1 MNEIERLSQRL
12 IEISEECLALT
23 SQIEADKREQTEEET
38 AQLQTLTKEFD
49 TTEER
54 IQVLQKIEAQNET
67 LNKGVGRKT
76 EPDNPAERLAELEE
90 GIEPTNKPAGGN
102 TRQRIHAEPVAL
114 RGKCGWHHLGDFAS
128 AVQAASLR
136 GANPNSYDKR
146 LTATTTFGNE
156 TVGADGGFAVPP
168 DFRDQIMVK
177 VLGEDS
183 LLGLTDQMVS
193 TSNSLTIPV
202 DETTAW
208 QDSGGILANWEGEGS
223 TLTQTKPSLNQV
235 TLRLNKLS
243 VLVPITDELLDD
255 SAAMASYLG
264 RKAPDKI
271 NFKVNLAIVQGTGA
285 GQPLGI
291 LNSPATITLT
301 TSQTADTVVFD
312 NIINMWSRLYAPSRA
327 NAVWL
332 INQDIEPELMS
343 MAFTGTNSPAP
354 MYIPPGGLLSETPFG
369 RLMGRPVIITQA
381 CETLGDVGDIIL
393 ADLSQYLTAQKTG
406 GIRTDT
412 SIHLWFDQDIMA
424 FRFIMRLAG
433 QPWLGSTIAVRD
445 GSNTLSS
452 FIMLDERT

>member
-1 MNEIERLSQRL
+1 MTIEQLTERMVEVSDG
-12 IEISEECLALT
+12 CLA
-23 SQIEADKREQTEEET
+23 IT
-38 AQLQTLTKEFD
+38 AQCEAEKRDPTEDEKEQLHQYTKDFD
-49 TTEER
+49 DAEEQLE
-54 IQVLQKIEAQNET
+54 ILKKIEKQNIT
-67 LNKGVGRKT
+67 LSEGVGRKT
-76 EPDNPAERLAELEE
+76 EPDMPGETLSIEDGDEDGQTAVKKKRKKLFANPIA
-90 GIEPTNKPAGGN
+90 NS
-102 TRQRIHAEPVAL
+102 
-114 RGKCGWHHLGDFAS
+114 GKMGWHHLGDFAA
-128 AVQAASLR
+128 AVQKAARR
-136 GANPNSYDKR
+136 GAGEPDKR
-146 LTATTTFGNE
+146 LTAATTFGSE
-156 TVGADGGFAVPP
+156 AVGADGGFAVPP

-183 LLGLTDQMVS
+183 LLGRTDQMQ
-193 TSNSLTIPV
+193 SNSNSITVPI
-202 DETTAW
+202 DETTPW
-208 QDSGGILANWEGEGS
+208 QESGGILANWEGEGAS
-223 TLTQTKPSLNQV
+223 LAQTKPSLNQV
-235 TLRLNKLS
+235 TVRLNKLS

-301 TSQTADTVVFD
+301 TSQSADTVVFD
-312 NIINMWSRLYAPSRA
+312 NILNMWSRLYAPSRT

-332 INQDIEPELMS
+332 INQDIEPQLMS
-343 MAFTGTNSPAP
+343 MAFTGTNSPMP
-354 MYIPPGGLLSETPFG
+354 MYIPPGGLLSQTPFG
-369 RLMGRPVIITQA
+369 SLMGRPVIITQA

-412 SIHLWFDQDIMA
+412 SIHLWFDQDVMA

-452 FIMLDERT
+452 FVMLDERT